1 MGVFTFNN
9 LLSAVKT
16 NGLSES
22 FLPPMILNMSITAS
36 VIILFV
42 LLARLA
48 LKKAPKIFSY
58 ALWAVVLFRLLCPV
72 SITTDFSLLGLFDTP
87 AVENT
92 QHTTAVEYIPYDVV
106 HTPDLEV
113 QLPVPPAINDAVNN
127 TLPQEHAA
135 LGADPLEGE
144 FAIGSLIWLLGI
156 AAMAIYSAVSYIRL
170 RRKLVGSVL
179 LRDNIYLADGI
190 GSPFVMGFIRPKI
203 YLPSALSEQEQG
215 YIILHEQHHIR
226 RGDHITKAL
235 AFIALCIHWFNPLV
249 WVAFVLSSKDME
261 MSCDEAVV
269 KKLGEGIRADYSASL
284 LSLATGRRIIAGT
297 PLAFGE
303 GDTESRIKN
312 MLNWKKPKTW
322 MILVALI
329 VCVVAIVFCATNP
342 RNDVPE
348 EDSMVVWEL
357 DQEYPDAVV
366 NIVDDYIMQQVEY
379 YNSLGSGENA
389 IGGEYSIL
397 EAKVINLSKM
407 VATGLADTK
416 QSVELY
422 RLEYRLRPSEPDHVV
437 LAGGMQMED
446 GWITEWGSTGQPYL
460 ALLCDWSNGE
470 EIWTKIGLTNTD
482 VIDHEYSTA
491 EMLEQ
496 YHDKYAAAA
505 MELYEAYLRSEAQTS
520 YGTAEDVSYYLELAA
535 GETFQDMSLEKRTS
549 LLVEYED
556 LLDDYTLIARETG
569 DGNVAYIVGQYN
581 GNPLESPLHGMYSI
595 DMYTGEEEYFRFLY
609 REDEVETVEA
619 VVAAN
624 ETEFPPSAGYRIEDS
639 VISWTEN
646 SGVILIQ
653 PKENTLLLDV
663 PWNRYFYT
671 PNGREYITDAVSR
684 GIDVCGRTDTFLYVY
699 RISERFGEISER
711 IALTEAEAQAI
722 LSEERVSITDGFG
735 FSASLHIDGQTT
747 YYNERE
753 GIPQT
758 VLDLAVEKCD
768 YRFGDPSYIKD
779 TIREA
784 RLDCDW
790 LDVPLYADEADLPRL
805 REILKNAE
813 HGYVGSCG
821 YGAKL
826 TLTFTG
832 GEKLT
837 VFKGCDGCDTIVFG
851 SYGGYFLGE
860 QENIEFWEMF
870 GLDPDTKERIEA
882 NPNGRE
888 LLYKDEEILIS
899 VPAQYAHLV
908 KMDGLYSDDQY
919 TNKANFYYK
928 PEYFEHEAYT
938 APLNGGWMLTVS
950 TTLPSFAEATWA
962 GHIGTYWTKDG
973 SRVYVEQRPVDDFNC
988 SDTNL
993 AEFKAVMDS
1002 IQVEYIGLESFEA
1015 EILLPAQQLSAAE
1028 QAAAV
1033 NAIFTNLRTDWWNG
1047 KQAKTCTYESAAFE
1061 CLHREENGN
1070 IVNLYGYGGY
1080 FRWDRSKTCI
1090 EQWYAPTIVT
1100 LDTDTQQVLDLWW
1113 PGDGAAYES
1122 SILDKFPE
1130 EIAFSVAEPNPDRSI
1145 TVRNSLMEASKE
1157 SMVAS
1162 DSLAATGTTRR
1173 FGVQGLRLEIS
1184 NVLSTH
1190 KTWMLAEGIEPH
1202 EYVVVSCTPESK
1214 ITVLDAGMS
1223 DPTYA
1228 EDGKPHPQWGLLYT
1242 DETERTRITDE
1253 TGTVPVASDLE
1264 GIYNLEASL
1273 FVIQLNLVD

>member
-1 MGVFTFNN
+1 M
-9 LLSAVKT
+9 SAV
-16 NGLSES
+16 
-22 FLPPMILNMSITAS
+22 FLKLLNMSIAAGWLVVA
-36 VIILFV
+36 VIV
-42 LLARLA
+42 LRLC
-48 LKKAPKIFSY
+48 LRKAPKAIHC
-58 ALWAVVLFRLLCPV
+58 ALWALVAIRLICP
-72 SITTDFSLLGLFDTP
+72 FSLESSLSLIPEEVANGSVVSEWADDYIDDIDIHHPSSVYYDAAIGAGREPISDGEGGYYVVTKHDQLGEP
-87 AVENT
+87 ATIENT
-92 QHTTAVEYIPYDVV
+92 VV
-106 HTPDLEV
+106 
-113 QLPVPPAINDAVNN
+113 PVLSWVWLAGV
-127 TLPQEHAA
+127 AA
-135 LGADPLEGE
+135 LLLYA
-144 FAIGSLIWLLGI
+144 AISYLRIRFRVKVSLNW
-156 AAMAIYSAVSYIRL
+156 
-170 RRKLVGSVL
+170 K
-179 LRDNIYLADGI
+179 DNIWRSEQVD
-190 GSPFVMGFIRPKI
+190 SPFILGVFRPKI
-203 YLPSALSEQEQG
+203 YLPFGMDESQMNHVVA
-215 YIILHEQHHIR
+215 HEQAHLSR
-226 RGDHITKAL
+226 RDHWWKPLGFILL
-235 AFIALCIHWFNPLV
+235 AVYWFNPLM
-249 WVAFVLSSKDME
+249 WVAYILLCRDIE
-261 MSCDEAVV
+261 LACDEKVIRDMGV
-269 KKLGEGIRADYSASL
+269 QDKKAYSEAL
-284 LSLATGRRIIAGT
+284 LACSVPRRMIAAC

-303 GDTESRIKN
+303 VGVKKRIASV
-312 MLNWKKPKTW
+312 LHYKKPAFW
-322 MILVALI
+322 ILIVALI
-329 VCVVAIVFCATNP
+329 ASIAVAVCFLTNP
-342 RNDVPE
+342 TE
-348 EDSMVVWEL
+348 EEASNEFITWEV
-357 DQEYPDAVV
+357 DAEYPEAVV
-366 NIVDDYIMQQVEY
+366 DIVDDYIMQQVEY
-379 YNSLGSGENA
+379 YNDLGSGENA

-397 EAKVINLSKM
+397 EAKV
-407 VATGLADTK
+407 VGLERRCRLMETETHLI
-416 QSVELY
+416 ELY
-422 RLEYRLRPSEPDHVV
+422 RLEYRLLPSEPDHVV

-446 GWITEWGSTGQPYL
+446 GWITEYSSTGQPYF
-460 ALLCDWSNGE
+460 AILCDSTSGE
-470 EIWTKIGLTNTD
+470 ETWMLMGMTNSDTINIEYNTD
-482 VIDHEYSTA
+482 AMRAKHGDRYI
-491 EMLEQ
+491 
-496 YHDKYAAAA
+496 AAA
-505 MELYEAYLRSEAQTS
+505 MEIYKAYLRAEAQVS
-520 YGTAEDVSYYLELAA
+520 YDTAEDISYYLELAA
-535 GETFQDMSLEKRTS
+535 GEPFQDMNLERQVS

-556 LLDDYTLIARETG
+556 LLDDYSLIARETE
-569 DGNVAYIVGQYN
+569 DGKTAYIVGQYN

-624 ETEFPPSAGYRIEDS
+624 KTEFPPSAGYRIEDS

-722 LSEERVSITDGFG
+722 LAEERVSITDGFG

-768 YRFGDPSYIKD
+768 YRFGDPSYITD

-790 LDVPLYADEADLPRL
+790 LDTTLYADEADLPRL

-860 QENIEFWEMF
+860 KENIEFWEMF
-870 GLDPDTKERIEA
+870 GLDPDTKERVEA

-962 GHIGTYWTKDG
+962 GHIGTCWTKDG

-988 SDTNL
+988 SDANL

-1002 IQVEYIGLESFEA
+1002 IQVEYIGLKSFETGY
-1015 EILLPAQQLSAAE
+1015 LLPTQQLSATE

-1033 NAIFTNLRTDWWNG
+1033 NAIFTNLKTGWWNG
-1047 KQAKTCTYESAAFE
+1047 NPLKNCAYESAAFE
-1061 CLHREENGN
+1061 CLHREVNGN

-1080 FRWDRSKTCI
+1080 FRWDQNNTCV
-1090 EQWYAPTIVT
+1090 EYWDAPTIVT

-1122 SILDKFPE
+1122 SILDKFPA
-1130 EIAFSVAEPNPDRSI
+1130 EIGSTVATPNSDRST
-1145 TVRNSLMEASKE
+1145 TVRNNLMEASKE
-1157 SMVAS
+1157 SMVSAS
-1162 DSLAATGTTRR
+1162 QQSESGQTRR
-1173 FGVQGLRLEIS
+1173 FGVQDLRVEVT

-1190 KTWMLAEGIEPH
+1190 KTALLAEGIALH

-1242 DETERTRITDE
+1242 GETERTRITDE
-1253 TGTVPVASDLE
+1253 TGMVPVTSDLE